1 MAEFAPLDVALL
13 PVAGWGK
20 KVGPGHLDPYRAAAA
35 LALLRPAVAVPIHWG
50 TYRVVARQPD
60 ETAGPAEAFARA
72 AAELA
77 PEVDVRILAVEAT
90 LEMD

>member
-1 MAEFAPLDVALL
+1 MAELAPLDVALL

-20 KVGPGHLDPYRAAAA
+20 KVGPGHLDPNRAAAA
-35 LALLRPAVAVPIHWG
+35 LALLRPTVAVPIHWG
-50 TYRVVARQPD
+50 TYRVARQPD
-60 ETAGPAEAFARA
+60 DSAGPAEAFARA

-90 LEMD
+90 LAMD